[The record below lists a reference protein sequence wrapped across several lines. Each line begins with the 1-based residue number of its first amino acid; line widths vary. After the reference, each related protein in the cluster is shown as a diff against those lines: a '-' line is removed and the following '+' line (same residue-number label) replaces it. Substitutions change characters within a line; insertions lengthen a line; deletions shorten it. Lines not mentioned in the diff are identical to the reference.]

1 MAIASILD
9 RLDRCL
15 GLLAAGHGAIPQF
28 LPEFRGAI
36 AALKGLPYAWR
47 LRERSLVNDLEIA
60 AASLEEDCA
69 PDLPAVLSSLRDF
82 LRELRQAL
90 DAGPDPAAG
99 YARQAVG
106 MQTAGIGRLL
116 QPSTADRT
124 TDDFPR
130 FGLVLEDTHA
140 RTLTR
145 TTTRPG

>member
-69 PDLPAVLSSLRDF
+69 RTCPQSSRPC
-82 LRELRQAL
+82 E
-90 DAGPDPAAG
+90 
-99 YARQAVG
+99 
-106 MQTAGIGRLL
+106 ISCENSGR
-116 QPSTADRT
+116 PSTPGRIQ
-124 TDDFPR
+124 PP
-130 FGLVLEDTHA
+130 DTHGK
-140 RTLTR
+140 L
-145 TTTRPG
+145 